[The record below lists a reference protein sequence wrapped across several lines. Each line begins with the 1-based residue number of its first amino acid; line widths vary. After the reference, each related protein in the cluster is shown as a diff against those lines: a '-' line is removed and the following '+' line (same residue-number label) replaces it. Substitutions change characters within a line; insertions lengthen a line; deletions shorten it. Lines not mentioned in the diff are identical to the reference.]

1 MTALVTLRKYVKSTF
16 IYVKLYSFEGLYVL
30 NGPAEENKQVIKVK
44 ERMTF
49 SYLKVIG
56 NILLKSIGM
65 EIKFI
70 KAS

>member
-1 MTALVTLRKYVKSTF
+1 M
-16 IYVKLYSFEGLYVL
+16 
-30 NGPAEENKQVIKVK
+30 NDPAEENKHVIKVK

-49 SYLKVIG
+49 SYLKVTG
-56 NILLKSIGM
+56 NILLESIGM